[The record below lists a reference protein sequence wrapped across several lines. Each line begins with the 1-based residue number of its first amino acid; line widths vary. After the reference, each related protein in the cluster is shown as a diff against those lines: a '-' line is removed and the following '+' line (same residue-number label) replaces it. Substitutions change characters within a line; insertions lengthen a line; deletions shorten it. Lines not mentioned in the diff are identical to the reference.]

1 MRRFFMVAL
10 LLVAVLMM
18 AQVVE
23 LRWTGFGGGE
33 EDIKHANAKIAAFQ
47 AKFPNIKVVPEIY
60 PDNYTQALLASIA
73 AGNPPDVFLL
83 DAPYMP
89 TFTER
94 GVPLNIKPYLRVL
107 GVNIEE
113 YYPNVLEV
121 FTSPDGKLFGLPKGF
136 TPMVVYYN
144 KKLLKQ
150 AGLSEPNDD
159 WTWNDFLKM
168 AQAMTKDLDGDGK
181 IDQYGAYVGKFF
193 YQMCPK
199 IWSYGG
205 EIISPDYK
213 TVAGYLNSPQTIEAV
228 QFFVDLMKKYK
239 VAPEPDTV
247 SALGGLGNMLYTNRI
262 GFYISGHWSLFGMRK
277 YIEEGTLEIGVV
289 RLPRGPYAK
298 SSQTVIY
305 ATAWSVIA
313 GTKNPREA
321 LQFVAWLAGAEGQ
334 KREVLEARI
343 ELSGHIPTND
353 LLVAQ
358 DKWGVEKKFVE
369 IIPTARIPI
378 GSRVF
383 DWYKAED
390 IFAEAMDKIIALNTP
405 VKEALD
411 WAVKEIETKVFGR

>member
-1 MRRFFMVAL
+1 MKRL
-10 LLVAVLMM
+10 LLVLLLICSVLMF
-18 AQVVE
+18 AEVVE
-23 LRWTGFGGGE
+23 LRWTGWGGS
-33 EDIKHANAKIAAFQ
+33 EDDLKLAKAKIEAFQ
-47 AKFPNIKVVPEIY
+47 AKYPNIKIVPEVY
-60 PDNYTQALLASIA
+60 PENYTQALLASLA

-94 GVPLNIKPYLRVL
+94 GVPMNIKPYLRVL
-107 GVNIEE
+107 GIKIEE
-113 YYPNVLEV
+113 YYPNVLEI
-121 FTSPDGKLFGLPKGF
+121 FSTPDGKLFGLPKGF

-144 KKLLKQ
+144 KKLLRE
-150 AGLSEPNDD
+150 AGLPEPSDD
-159 WTWNDFLKM
+159 WTWDDFLKM
-168 AQAMTKDLDGDGK
+168 AQAMTKDIDGDGK
-181 IDQYGAYVGKFF
+181 IDQYGAYIGRYF
-193 YQMCPK
+193 YQMCPM

-205 EIISPDYK
+205 EIISPNYD
-213 TVAGYLNSPQTIEAV
+213 TVNGYLNSPQTIEAV
-228 QFFVDLMKKYK
+228 QFFVDLIKKYK
-239 VAPEPDTV
+239 VAPEYSTV

-277 YIEEGTLEIGVV
+277 YIEDGTLEIGVV

-305 ATAWSVIA
+305 ATAWSVVST
-313 GTKNPREA
+313 TKNPREA

-334 KREVLEARI
+334 KYEVLESRI
-343 ELSGHIPTND
+343 ELSGHIPTNE
-353 LLVAQ
+353 LLVKQ

-378 GSRVF
+378 GCRVF

-390 IFAEAMDKIIALNTP
+390 IFAEATDKIISLGTP

-411 WAVKEIETKVFGR
+411 WAVKEIEAKVFGR

>member
-1 MRRFFMVAL
+1 MRRSFMVVL
-10 LLVAVLMM
+10 LLVSVLMI
-18 AQVVE
+18 AQIVE
-23 LRWTGFGGGE
+23 LRWTGWGGSE
-33 EDIKHANAKIAAFQ
+33 EDIKHANAKMAAFQ
-47 AKFPNIKVVPEIY
+47 AKFPNIKIVPEIY
-60 PDNYTQALLASIA
+60 PENYTQALLASIA

-94 GVPLNIKPYLRVL
+94 GVPLNIKPYLRIL

-113 YYPNVLEV
+113 YYPNVLEI

-150 AGLSEPNDD
+150 AGLPEPNDD
-159 WTWNDFLKM
+159 WTWDDFLKM
-168 AQAMTKDLDGDGK
+168 AKAMTKDLDGDGK
-181 IDQYGAYVGKFF
+181 IDQYGAYVGRYF
-193 YQMCPK
+193 YQLCPM

-213 TVAGYLNSPQTIEAV
+213 TVMGYLNSPQTIEAV
-228 QFFVDLMKKYK
+228 QFFIDLMKKHK
-239 VAPEPDTV
+239 VAPEPDVV

-277 YIEEGTLEIGVV
+277 YIEEGTLEVGVV

-305 ATAWSVIA
+305 ATAWSVMSM
-313 GTKNPREA
+313 TKNPREA
-321 LQFVAWLAGAEGQ
+321 LQFVAWLSGAEGQ
-334 KREVLEARI
+334 RYEVLEARI
-343 ELSGHIPTND
+343 ELSGHIPTNE
-353 LLVAQ
+353 LLIAQ

-378 GSRVF
+378 GSRVV

-390 IFAEAMDKIIALNTP
+390 IFAEAIDKIISLNMP

-411 WAVKEIETKVFGR
+411 WAAKEIEAKVFGR

>member
-1 MRRFFMVAL
+1 MRRFFMVVL
-10 LLVAVLMM
+10 LLVSVLMI
-18 AQVVE
+18 AQIVE
-23 LRWTGFGGGE
+23 LRWTGWGGSE
-33 EDIKHANAKIAAFQ
+33 EDIKHANAKMAAFQ
-47 AKFPNIKVVPEIY
+47 AKFPNIKIVPEIY
-60 PDNYTQALLASIA
+60 PENYTQALLASIA

-94 GVPLNIKPYLRVL
+94 GVPLNIKPYLRIL

-113 YYPNVLEV
+113 YYPNVLEI

-150 AGLSEPNDD
+150 AGLPEPNDD
-159 WTWNDFLKM
+159 WTWDDFLKM
-168 AQAMTKDLDGDGK
+168 AKAMTKDLDGDGK
-181 IDQYGAYVGKFF
+181 IDQYGAYVGRYF
-193 YQMCPK
+193 YQLCPM

-213 TVAGYLNSPQTIEAV
+213 TVMGYLNSPQTIEAV
-228 QFFVDLMKKYK
+228 QFFIDLMKKHK
-239 VAPEPDTV
+239 VAPEPDVV

-277 YIEEGTLEIGVV
+277 YIEESTLEVGVV

-305 ATAWSVIA
+305 ATAWSVMSM
-313 GTKNPREA
+313 TKNPREA
-321 LQFVAWLAGAEGQ
+321 LQFVAWLSGAEGQ
-334 KREVLEARI
+334 RYEVLEARI
-343 ELSGHIPTND
+343 ELSGHIPTNE
-353 LLVAQ
+353 LLIAQ

-378 GSRVF
+378 GSRVV

-390 IFAEAMDKIIALNTP
+390 IFAEAIDKIISLNMP

-411 WAVKEIETKVFGR
+411 WAAKEIEAKVFGR

>member
-1 MRRFFMVAL
+1 MRRFFMVVL
-10 LLVAVLMM
+10 LLVSVLMI
-18 AQVVE
+18 AQIVE
-23 LRWTGFGGGE
+23 LRWTGWGGSE
-33 EDIKHANAKIAAFQ
+33 EDIKHANAKMAAFQ
-47 AKFPNIKVVPEIY
+47 AKFPNIKIVPEIY
-60 PDNYTQALLASIA
+60 PENYTQALLASIA

-94 GVPLNIKPYLRVL
+94 GVPLNIKPYLRIL

-113 YYPNVLEV
+113 YYPNVLEI

-150 AGLSEPNDD
+150 AGLPEPNDD
-159 WTWNDFLKM
+159 WTWDDFLKM
-168 AQAMTKDLDGDGK
+168 AKAMTKDLDGDGK
-181 IDQYGAYVGKFF
+181 IDQYGAYVGRYF
-193 YQMCPK
+193 YQLCPM

-213 TVAGYLNSPQTIEAV
+213 TVMGYLNSPQTIEAV
-228 QFFVDLMKKYK
+228 QFFIDLMKKHK
-239 VAPEPDTV
+239 VAPEPDVV

-277 YIEEGTLEIGVV
+277 YIEEGTLEVGVV

-305 ATAWSVIA
+305 ATAWSVMSM
-313 GTKNPREA
+313 TKNPREA
-321 LQFVAWLAGAEGQ
+321 LQFVAWLSGAEGQ
-334 KREVLEARI
+334 RYEVLEARI
-343 ELSGHIPTND
+343 ELSGHIPTNE
-353 LLVAQ
+353 LLIAQ

-378 GSRVF
+378 GSRVV

-390 IFAEAMDKIIALNTP
+390 IFAEAIDKIISLNMP

-411 WAVKEIETKVFGR
+411 WAAKEIEAKVFGR